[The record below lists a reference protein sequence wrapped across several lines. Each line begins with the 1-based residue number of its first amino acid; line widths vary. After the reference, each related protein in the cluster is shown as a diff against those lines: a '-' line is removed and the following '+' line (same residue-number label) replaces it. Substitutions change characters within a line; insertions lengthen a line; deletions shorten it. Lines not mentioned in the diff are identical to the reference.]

1 MAQCASKYRQRCQL
15 PLTKPEDLR
24 GGSPEE
30 NTSTMKA
37 LLAGDKSA
45 YRDIVVLNSAAG
57 LIVASQ
63 AENLENGARMAEQAI
78 DSARRMTHSTNSL
91 NFTTD

>member
-1 MAQCASKYRQRCQL
+1 MQRRRGAALEDGTVRHFEVAPEDAKL
-15 PLTKPEDLR
+15 PTAKPEDLR

-30 NTSTMKA
+30 NAIAMKA

-57 LIVASQ
+57 LLLPGKPRI
-63 AENLENGARMAEQAI
+63 
-78 DSARRMTHSTNSL
+78 
-91 NFTTD
+91 